1 MSCSNAL
8 IIETSMMGK
17 FNAIKNL
24 QLRRRDIVINT
35 TYRLELGL
43 VLDDEAIS
51 VIWPLDDGTIIV
63 AFSIQH
69 DSELLVRMVALTTK

>member
-1 MSCSNAL
+1 
-8 IIETSMMGK
+8 MMGK

-35 TYRLELGL
+35 TYRLELVL

-51 VIWPLDDGTIIV
+51 VI
-63 AFSIQH
+63 
-69 DSELLVRMVALTTK
+69 

>member
-51 VIWPLDDGTIIV
+51 VI
-63 AFSIQH
+63 
-69 DSELLVRMVALTTK
+69 